1 MIRIRLSVMSREGV
15 CSLFLRKEGSITCQV
30 TGHRR
35 FSEDLV
41 QGGLEV
47 PCILRFD
54 GDTKVTAK
62 AKKLV
67 ESALSTTTA
76 VCCPVS
82 KKRKVTNVP
91 PILPNN

>member
-1 MIRIRLSVMSREGV
+1 M
-15 CSLFLRKEGSITCQV
+15 
-30 TGHRR
+30 
-35 FSEDLV
+35 V

-47 PCILRFD
+47 PCVLRFD

-67 ESALSTTTA
+67 ESALSNTTA

-91 PILPNN
+91 PILPNNGEDAGSEEWAETTVFRGSRTAVNTVASKASEAM

>member
-1 MIRIRLSVMSREGV
+1 M
-15 CSLFLRKEGSITCQV
+15 

-47 PCILRFD
+47 PCVLRFD

-91 PILPNN
+91 PILPNNGEDAGSEEWVRFGKGLASSNLG